1 MSEGRDYLL
10 KPTGRPIHAIAI
22 EVCEKHG
29 VTLAELQ
36 SPLRFKPIVRAR
48 WELMARAYSE
58 TGASFPVI
66 GRFLNRDHTTVM
78 HGVLKHRAAM
88 NETGISYR
96 AAAYPHAVVLPGP
109 TA

>member
-1 MSEGRDYLL
+1 MTPDRDYLL

-22 EVCEKHG
+22 EVCEKHH

-36 SPLRFKPIVRAR
+36 SPLRYKPIVRAR

-58 TGASFPVI
+58 TGASFPAI

-78 HGVLKHRAAM
+78 HGVLKHKAEAERIPLRYSL
-88 NETGISYR
+88 ESY
-96 AAAYPHAVVLPGP
+96 P
-109 TA
+109 